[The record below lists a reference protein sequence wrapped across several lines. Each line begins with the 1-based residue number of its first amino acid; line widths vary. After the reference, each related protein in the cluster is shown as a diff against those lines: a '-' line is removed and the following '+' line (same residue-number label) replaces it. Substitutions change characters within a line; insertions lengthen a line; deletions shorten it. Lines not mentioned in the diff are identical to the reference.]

1 MDDLDVVIAATR
13 AGAFDFITKAADL
26 MQRVVV
32 TVRNALDAWDQ
43 AEQVAELSGSLLR
56 RDRFAQLVAQS
67 PQMEEVKAAID
78 KLAPSR
84 VNVLVTGPSGTGKE
98 VVARAIHASGPRAN
112 LPFVAVNCA
121 GIPDTLLDSEL
132 FGYER
137 GAFTGAVARKIGK
150 FEAATGGTLFLD
162 EIGDMSLNLQVK
174 LLRVLQDGR
183 FERLG
188 GNQVVQAQARILC
201 ATNRDLAAMVR
212 QGTFR
217 EDLYY
222 RIAVFSLELPPL
234 SARRGDIPLLVE
246 HFLRQ
251 AARDEGKDIRGV
263 SPEVMRLFELHSW
276 PGNVRQLQN
285 VLLRAAVVCD
295 TAQVSL
301 RDLPEAFVDEVRAL
315 PRPAQDGQAVTPAD
329 LLAPP
334 TASLTDRLDTALR
347 WAFPDDAGIPTVDDL
362 EAAGVRLALE
372 RLHDNMA
379 QAAKQLGIS
388 RATLYRR
395 IARGGRGET

>member
-1 MDDLDVVIAATR
+1 
-13 AGAFDFITKAADL
+13 
-26 MQRVVV
+26 
-32 TVRNALDAWDQ
+32 
-43 AEQVAELSGSLLR
+43 
-56 RDRFAQLVAQS
+56 
-67 PQMEEVKAAID
+67 
-78 KLAPSR
+78 
-84 VNVLVTGPSGTGKE
+84 
-98 VVARAIHASGPRAN
+98 
-112 LPFVAVNCA
+112 
-121 GIPDTLLDSEL
+121 
-132 FGYER
+132 
-137 GAFTGAVARKIGK
+137 
-150 FEAATGGTLFLD
+150 
-162 EIGDMSLNLQVK
+162 
-174 LLRVLQDGR
+174 
-183 FERLG
+183 
-188 GNQVVQAQARILC
+188 
-201 ATNRDLAAMVR
+201 MVR